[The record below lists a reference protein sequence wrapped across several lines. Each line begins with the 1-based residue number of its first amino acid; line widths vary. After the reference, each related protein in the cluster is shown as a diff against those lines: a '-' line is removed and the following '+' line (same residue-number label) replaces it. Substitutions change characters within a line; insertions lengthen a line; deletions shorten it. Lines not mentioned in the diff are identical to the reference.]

1 MPRITLSMTLCC
13 TLLGPA
19 SFAGDVPDVKPGL
32 WKTITTTGDPNV
44 PQQTG
49 TMCTSTALLQT
60 LFDQRLKDPA
70 RPCKQTSVVHSG
82 TTITEQ
88 TECKLDGASI
98 KNKVI
103 TTVTGDTEVRTEIRQ
118 EGKGTVTVS
127 DSKWLS
133 ACPAGMQ
140 LGDFV
145 GADGMK
151 FNILHQQ
158 TAKAAPKSP

>member
-1 MPRITLSMTLCC
+1 MPRIMLSAILCC
-13 TLLGPA
+13 AGLGGV
-19 SFAGDVPDVKPGL
+19 SQAGDVPDVKPGL
-32 WKTITTTGDPNV
+32 WKTTTTTGDPNV
-44 PQQTG
+44 PAQSG

-88 TECKLDGASI
+88 TECKFDGTV
-98 KNKVI
+98 KRNKVV
-103 TTVTGDTEVRTEIRQ
+103 TVVSGDTEVRTEIHE
-118 EGKGTVTVS
+118 EGKNTVTVS

-151 FNILHQQ
+151 FNILHPENARAP
-158 TAKAAPKSP
+158 AKAP